1 MEVLCHILKIHLEI
15 SMATIREA
23 ACVHTPP
30 GYYSG
35 EKGKSYITQVSVT
48 DSCKMIFYYKNKNK

>member
-1 MEVLCHILKIHLEI
+1 
-15 SMATIREA
+15 MATIREA